1 MTEYIYI
8 FLLFNIVNSTN
19 ILFLFLFNFLFY
31 ISLHLIN
38 NVVIAS
44 DVQQS
49 DSVIHES
56 ILFQIIF
63 PLRWL
68 YKIEQSSLW
77 YTVAPCWSSILN
89 IAIYTC
95 PSQTLNYQSSPF
107 FPLVSVNSFSKSVSL
122 FLFCK

>member
-89 IAIYTC
+89 ITIYTC
-95 PSQTLNYQSSPF
+95 PSQTLNYPSSPF